1 MRAIKKSNRGISI
14 MEVVVAILVIT
25 IISVATTSLILNSAK
40 KEKANA
46 RAIEIASFSESTIE
60 SFRFYDNYA
69 EFFNQIKELDGTA
82 TEKNG
87 SIVVEKGDYTI
98 AITVDSLYNNILIN
112 ATDEGGES
120 LYSLSYTRGGGR

>member
-46 RAIEIASFSESTIE
+46 RAMEIASFSESTIE

>member
-46 RAIEIASFSESTIE
+46 RAMEIASFSESTIE
-60 SFRFYDNYA
+60 SFRFYDNYE

>member
-46 RAIEIASFSESTIE
+46 RAMEIASFSESTIE
-60 SFRFYDNYA
+60 SFRFYDNYD

-98 AITVDSLYNNILIN
+98 AITVDSLYNSILIN
-112 ATDEGGES
+112 DCF
-120 LYSLSYTRGGGR
+120 

>member
-46 RAIEIASFSESTIE
+46 RAMEIASFSESTIE
-60 SFRFYDNYA
+60 SFRFYDNYE
-69 EFFNQIKELDGTA
+69 EFFNQIKELDVTA

>member
-46 RAIEIASFSESTIE
+46 RAMEIASFSESTIE
-60 SFRFYDNYA
+60 SFRFYDNYE

-112 ATDEGGES
+112 ATDEWGES
-120 LYSLSYTRGGGR
+120 LYGLSYTRGGGR

>member
-46 RAIEIASFSESTIE
+46 RAMEIASFSESTIE
-60 SFRFYDNYA
+60 SFRFYDNYE
-69 EFFNQIKELDGTA
+69 EFFNQIKELDVTA

-87 SIVVEKGDYTI
+87 GIVVEKGDYTI

>member
-46 RAIEIASFSESTIE
+46 RAMEIASFSESTIE

-69 EFFNQIKELDGTA
+69 EFFNQIKELDVTA